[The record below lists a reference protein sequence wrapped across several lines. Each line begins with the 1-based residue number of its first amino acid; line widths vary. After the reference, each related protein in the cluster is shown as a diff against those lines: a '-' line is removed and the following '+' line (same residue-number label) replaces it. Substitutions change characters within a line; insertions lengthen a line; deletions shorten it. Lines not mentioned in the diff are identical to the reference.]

1 MGNFNELKEAD
12 YDADKL
18 PKNKHS
24 TKGLGK
30 SEPDRK
36 EWVTLDDGIYFKYL
50 KIYIHFVLKLLN

>member
-1 MGNFNELKEAD
+1 MGNYNELKQAD

-18 PKNKHS
+18 PKTKHS

-36 EWVTLDDGIYFKYL
+36 EWVTLDDGILNLRF
-50 KIYIHFVLKLLN
+50 ITVLNSLIIL